1 MANEKEQKQQQ
12 EQQQPALQL
21 TAVEQDVVACLQRS
35 IKKTFSVMAR
45 TPVPGEA
52 TITKK
57 KIIQWMGRFNVI
69 KPHGYLYTS
78 VMRYRYG
85 AKKDLLNCNGIMV
98 IFYPDNVAEIIV
110 KMLQLEKKPTEDDI
124 LDACGEFCNVVS
136 GSFKVELAKMGY
148 NELDLG
154 LPVSFVGEVDELF
167 EYKGKEEVEVT
178 YYDENN
184 EPFVRVVFA
193 CDEATIFNE
202 DKLLKKEAKK

>member
-1 MANEKEQKQQQ
+1 MPNDQQDHL
-12 EQQQPALQL
+12 EL
-21 TAVEQDVVACLQRS
+21 TPVEQDVVGCLKRS

-45 TPVPGEA
+45 TTVPGEA
-52 TITKK
+52 TVIKK
-57 KIIQWMGRFNVI
+57 KVIQWMGRFNVI
-69 KPHGYLYTS
+69 KPHGYLFTS

-85 AKKDLLNCNGIMV
+85 VKKNLLDINGIMV
-98 IFYPDNVAEIIV
+98 IFYPENVAEIVV

-136 GSFKVELAKMGY
+136 GTFKVELAKMGY

-167 EYKGKEEVEVT
+167 EYRGKDEIEVT
-178 YYDENN
+178 YFDENN

-193 CDEATIFNE
+193 CDESTIFNE
-202 DKLLKKEAKK
+202 AKLIKKEEKK